1 MRKNCYLYFF
11 NMNIDQMKRV
21 IHIRCTQQFLYF
33 ESHKKSLKQLCTH
46 YCLFQFCIY
55 NLSTYFIN
63 KCVPRRNFQKRTISD
78 TCTNNSS
85 KIKLSTHRGRITFAQ
100 IWRLTGITF
109 ARSITIARKMY
120 LILFFCICADYLLFR
135 IYLNYS

>member
-1 MRKNCYLYFF
+1 LLSGFF
-11 NMNIDQMKRV
+11 LIWTLIKWSKQYILDVRY
-21 IHIRCTQQFLYF
+21 IFFIFR
-33 ESHKKSLKQLCTH
+33 ESFKIIKTATR
-46 YCLFQFCIY
+46 YCLFQFCIC

-63 KCVPRRNFQKRTISD
+63 ECTCVPRRNFYKRTISG

-85 KIKLSTHRGRITFAQ
+85 KIKLSTHRGRITFAW

-120 LILFFCICADYLLFR
+120 LILFFSICADYLLFR
-135 IYLNYS
+135 IYLIYS